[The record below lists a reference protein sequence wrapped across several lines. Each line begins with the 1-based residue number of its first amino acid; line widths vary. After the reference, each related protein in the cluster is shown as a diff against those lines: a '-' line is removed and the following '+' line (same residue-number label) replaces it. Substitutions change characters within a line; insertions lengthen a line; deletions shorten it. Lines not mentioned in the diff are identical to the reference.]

1 MRADTQGLPGH
12 LLKPLTLRKATS
24 TADEFGALT
33 KTFTDVAITGRIARG
48 RGRESTGEGVM
59 REGDLAEV
67 KLFTNS
73 GLVGTAD
80 QIIDPDEPGVWEV
93 AGPVYPAQGLAGSH
107 HYEVWLKRM
116 EG

>member
-33 KTFTDVAITGRIARG
+33 KTFTDVAITGRITRN
-48 RGRESTGEGVM
+48 RGRESTGEGMM
-59 REGDLAEV
+59 REGDLAEG
-67 KLFTNS
+67 KLLTNS
-73 GLVGTAD
+73 GQVGTAD
-80 QIIDPDEPGVWEV
+80 QVIDPTEPGVWEV
-93 AGPVYPAQGLAGSH
+93 AGPPYPVQGHVGTH